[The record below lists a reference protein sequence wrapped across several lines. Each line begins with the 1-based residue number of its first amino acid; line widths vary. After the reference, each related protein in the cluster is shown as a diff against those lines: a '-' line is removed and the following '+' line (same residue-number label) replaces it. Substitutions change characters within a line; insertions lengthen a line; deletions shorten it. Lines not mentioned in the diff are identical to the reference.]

1 MEVDDFL
8 RQAGL
13 TFRDMRL
20 ALQALTHRSYIN
32 EQPDDSLSDNERL
45 EFLGDAVLDFLVG
58 DMLFHRFPD
67 EPEGYL
73 TRLRAAL
80 VKTEALADLAGRI
93 QLGQALRVGRG
104 EEMSGGRSRSNN
116 LCAGFEAIVGAL
128 YLDQGFDAVRK
139 FTMPLLDDLLE
150 QVLAESS
157 DKDARSLL
165 QEWSQSQRNLTPAYR
180 TVDAFGPDHAKE
192 FVVEVWI
199 GEQVAGKG
207 IGRSKQSAAQSAAQD
222 ALTQLENGES
232 SLLSS
237 DSSGG

>member
-1 MEVDDFL
+1 MELDDFL

-13 TFRDMRL
+13 TFRDTSL

-32 EQPDDSLSDNERL
+32 EQPDGDSADNERL

-58 DMLFHRFPD
+58 DMLFRRFPD

-80 VKTEALADLAGRI
+80 VKTEALAELSHRI
-93 QLGQALRVGRG
+93 HLGAALRVGRG
-104 EEMSGGRSRSNN
+104 EEMSGGRERPTN
-116 LCAGFEAIVGAL
+116 LCAGFEAVVGAL
-128 YLDQGFDAVRK
+128 YLDQGLDAVRH
-139 FTMPLLDDLLE
+139 FTTPLLDDLLK
-150 QVLAESS
+150 QVLKESS

-165 QEWSQSQRNLTPAYR
+165 QEWSQSRRSLTPVYE

-199 GEQVAGKG
+199 GEQLAGRG
-207 IGRSKQSAAQSAAQD
+207 TGRSKQSAAQSAAQD
-222 ALTQLENGES
+222 ALTQLESGES
-232 SLLSS
+232 PLLLSS
-237 DSSGG
+237 S

>member
-13 TFRDMRL
+13 AFRDRNL
-20 ALQALTHRSYIN
+20 ALQSLTHRSYIN
-32 EQPDDSLSDNERL
+32 EQPNDALSDNERL

-58 DMLFHRFPD
+58 DMLFHRFPA

-80 VKTEALADLAGRI
+80 VKTEALAELAQRI

-104 EEMSGGRSRSNN
+104 EEMSGGRDRLNN
-116 LCAGFEAIVGAL
+116 LCAGFEAVVGAL
-128 YLDQGFDAVRK
+128 YLDQGLDAVRK
-139 FTMPLLDDLLE
+139 FTTPLLEESLQ

-165 QEWSQSQRNLTPAYR
+165 QEWSQSQRSLTPAYR

-199 GEQVAGKG
+199 GERLAGRG
-207 IGRSKQSAAQSAAQD
+207 VGRSKQAAAQDAAQD
-222 ALTQLENGES
+222 ALARLEDGDS
-232 SLLSS
+232 PLLSS
-237 DSSGG
+237 PDL

>member
-8 RQAGL
+8 RQVGL
-13 TFRDMRL
+13 VFQDKSL
-20 ALQALTHRSYIN
+20 ILQALTHRSYIN
-32 EQPDDSLSDNERL
+32 EQPNDAISDNERL

-58 DMLFHRFPD
+58 DMLFHRFPA

-80 VKTEALADLAGRI
+80 VKTEALAELAQRI

-104 EEMSGGRSRSNN
+104 EEMSGGRSRLNN
-116 LCAGFEAIVGAL
+116 LCAGFEAVVGAL
-128 YLDQGFDAVRK
+128 YLDQGVDAVRK
-139 FTMPLLDDLLE
+139 FATPLLNDLLE

-165 QEWSQSQRNLTPAYR
+165 QEWSQSQRSLTPAYR

-199 GEQVAGKG
+199 GEILAGRG
-207 IGRSKQSAAQSAAQD
+207 VGRSKQSAAQDAAQD
-222 ALTQLENGES
+222 ALTQLDNGES
-232 SLLSS
+232 PLLSS
-237 DSSGG
+237 KS